1 MCIQLSIVIPY
12 PFVPLKDKYPY
23 LLYLFLPIVL
33 THEVSV
39 SAQWRQQV
47 YVSVLTRVG
56 QDV

>member
-12 PFVPLKDKYPY
+12 PFVLLKDKIS
-23 LLYLFLPIVL
+23 LLALLDLPIVL

-39 SAQWRQQV
+39 SAQWRQLV
-47 YVSVLTRVG
+47 YVSAQTRES